1 MNLQGDF
8 EGLTL
13 ASILQ
18 LLCNDQ
24 KTGLLTVKCDNDES
38 RVFFEQGTIVYASA
52 SLKEA
57 RLGFLMRSDGVISA
71 QQLQKCLAFAK
82 AEKIH
87 LGKILVDKGYISL
100 DTLKKYNTKQVEAIL
115 FNLLFWKKGRFEY
128 KDAKLN
134 LKGMIVTQLNPMKL
148 ILEASRRIDELSV
161 LKEFIPSDRMVFKM
175 SGKVQSKEEIKL
187 NANEWRILS
196 LIDGT
201 RSVRQIMNESGYDEF
216 AVYKIFFSVISSG
229 LIEQNEEIQLHDN
242 ESEGDG
248 DYSAILTVFN
258 DILLSIKNNISDE
271 LGDRSYSLF
280 EESKVN
286 LEIENKQLLKE
297 YHPDN
302 HKNSNLKAIIA
313 TLEGMDF
320 VENPKEL
327 LISGFTEYCYH
338 VLIQVGQILGAQ
350 PLVQILEGIEKV
362 LGYVKKYQA
371 GSIEK
376 SQIVNEM
383 KNVIL
388 NVQSEFE
395 TDKKNKP
402 KGGIFNLFS

>member
-24 KTGLLTVKCDNDES
+24 KTGVLTVTCDEEKS

-57 RLGFLMRSDGVISA
+57 RLGFLMRSDGIISA
-71 QQLQKCLAFAK
+71 QQLQKCLALAK
-82 AEKIH
+82 EEKLH

-115 FNLLFWKKGRFEY
+115 YNLLFWKKGRFEY

-161 LKEFIPSDRMVFKM
+161 LQNFIPSDKIVFKM

-201 RSVRQIMNESGYDEF
+201 RSVRQIINESGYDEF

-229 LIEQNEEIQLHDN
+229 LIEQKEEINLDD
-242 ESEGDG
+242 ESDQD

-258 DILLSIKNNISDE
+258 DIFSSIKSNIADE
-271 LGDRSYSLF
+271 LGDRTYSLF
-280 EESKVN
+280 EECKNDLS
-286 LEIENKQLLKE
+286 IEYKQLLVQ
-297 YHPDN
+297 YHPEN
-302 HKNSNLKAIIA
+302 HKISNLQALTA
-313 TLEGMDF
+313 AVEQTEF
-320 VENPKEL
+320 VEEPKNL
-327 LISGFTEYCYH
+327 IISGFSEYCLL
-338 VLIQVGQILGAQ
+338 VLKKVGDILGTQ
-350 PLVQILEGIEKV
+350 PLFNILEGIDNV
-362 LGYVKKYQA
+362 LGYVKKYQT
-371 GSIEK
+371 GSQEK
-376 SQIVNEM
+376 NKIVNDM
-383 KNVIL
+383 KAVVAEI
-388 NVQSEFE
+388 QSEFKM
-395 TDKKNKP
+395 KKKS
-402 KGGIFNLFS
+402 KGGLFNLFSK